1 MLVGVDDVMK
11 LTDFGLARQLDNV
24 EALWSR
30 DWSGSPGY
38 WAPEVEKGYELKKR
52 GKVEEAKQVGGH
64 GLNADVW
71 SMGKL
76 VEKIA
81 ERCGQSYEFATLVTF
96 ACVKDRKSR
105 PTSAALQEEVRVS
118 MQAVFPVS

>member
-1 MLVGVDDVMK
+1 MFVGADDSMK
-11 LTDFGLARQLDNV
+11 LADFGLARQLDRA
-24 EALWSR
+24 EASWSQ

-71 SMGKL
+71 SMGIL
-76 VEKIA
+76 VKRIA
-81 ERCGQSYEFATLVTF
+81 ERCGQSPDFEDLVTF
-96 ACVKDRKSR
+96 ACVENRALR
-105 PTSAALQEEVRVS
+105 PTS
-118 MQAVFPVS
+118 P